1 MGDPVVRCASCGQA
15 NRLPPLAT
23 GKKAVCG
30 KCKEPLEALRLRSP
44 VTLTDATFDATV
56 VSGQSLL
63 VDFWAAWCGPCR
75 TIAPIIEAMAR
86 ERDDVTFA
94 KLNVDEN
101 PVSAS
106 RFRISGIPTMI
117 LFKDGVEKGRVVGG
131 VGRREL
137 EAAISR
143 HLG

>member
-1 MGDPVVRCASCGQA
+1 MDNSVIRCASCGQP
-15 NRLPPLAT
+15 NRLPLLAP
-23 GKKAVCG
+23 GKKAICG
-30 KCKEPLEALRLRSP
+30 KCKSPLEPLPAGSP
-44 VTLTDATFDATV
+44 VTLTDSSLDSV
-56 VSGQSLL
+56 VGSGRALL

-86 ERDDVTFA
+86 ERNDVTFA

-101 PVSAS
+101 PASAS

-117 LFKDGVEKGRVVGG
+117 LFRDGTEKGRVVGA

-137 EAAISR
+137 EQAIAR